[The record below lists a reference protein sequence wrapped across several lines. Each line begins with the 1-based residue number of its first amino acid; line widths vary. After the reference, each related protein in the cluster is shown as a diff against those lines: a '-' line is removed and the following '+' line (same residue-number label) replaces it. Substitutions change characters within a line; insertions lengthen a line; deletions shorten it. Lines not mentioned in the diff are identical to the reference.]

1 MFLEIKSDPAELK
14 EVRKQ
19 LDEFCAK
26 NLKDIDIFKIKLSV
40 DEALQN
46 IIRHAYKMDK
56 DKKIKIEFDKDSKD
70 NLRIRLRDYG
80 IQTPIDKIKSRELDD
95 IRPGGLGV
103 HFIKSSTKEMNYEHQ
118 EDGGTLLTL
127 VFWLFFFY

>member
-1 MFLEIKSDPAELK
+1 M
-14 EVRKQ
+14 
-19 LDEFCAK
+19 
-26 NLKDIDIFKIKLSV
+26 

-46 IIRHAYKMDK
+46 IIRHAYNMDK

-103 HFIKSSTKEMNYEHQ
+103 HFIKSSTKEMSYEHQ

-127 VFWLFFFY
+127 VF